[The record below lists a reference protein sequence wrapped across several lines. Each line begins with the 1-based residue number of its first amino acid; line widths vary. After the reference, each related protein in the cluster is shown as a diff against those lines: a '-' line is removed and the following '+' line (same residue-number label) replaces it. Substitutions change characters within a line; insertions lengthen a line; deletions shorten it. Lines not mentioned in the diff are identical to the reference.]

1 MLIYRLLHYFSS
13 FSTGICVITLGYYI
27 FIAIRDLVKGNRMS
41 FAAWI
46 GNIKYEVQNFAGN
59 FTNVFL
65 IISLIAALFT
75 NAAIHQLVGIHNLK
89 LKPEGTYCF
98 YVEAHRYGGK
108 TYTLPAQIRV
118 EKETDEVSEG
128 KTRTY
133 TYYYIEKV
141 FFSNGGWLDTE
152 DYEPDSINEPS
163 YHYESNGDGW
173 ELVLLNE
180 HAYSPN
186 VEETN
191 NADWFGITVMLLEVS
206 SISFLLYALH
216 RRDE

>member
-1 MLIYRLLHYFSS
+1 MFIYRLLGYVSNIAS
-13 FSTGICVITLGYYI
+13 FICIITLGYYI
-27 FIAIRDLVKGNRMS
+27 FKAIRSSVKRERMS
-41 FAAWI
+41 FKEWI
-46 GNIKYEVQNFAGN
+46 SDIKYEVQNFAGN

-65 IISLIAALFT
+65 IISLIATLLT
-75 NAAIHQLVGIHNLK
+75 NTAIHQLVGIHNLK

-141 FFSNGGWLDTE
+141 FFSNGGWLDAE

-163 YHYESNGDGW
+163 YHYESKGDGW

-191 NADWFGITVMLLEVS
+191 NADWFGITVMLLEVL

-216 RRDE
+216 QKDE